1 MHRLI
6 WQLVNKG
13 AKFLSDFNYASFI
26 WNVAEKLRGTY
37 RRADN
42 GKVILPFVVLRR
54 LDCAL
59 EANKEK
65 VLEKAKTLK
74 TDSVAKD
81 FELQKVSGYAFYNT
95 SKYDLQKAIGDPTNL
110 KQNLRAYV
118 DGFSPNIREIFDKY
132 DFNTHLTKLDEADL
146 LLIVTKEFLKVDLH
160 PEKVNNT
167 QMGHIFE
174 DLIGRAMEASNEEA
188 GEYFTPRDVVRLIV
202 NLLFARDDEAL
213 SKSGVVR
220 SIYDPTAGTG
230 GMLSVAD
237 EYISNLNPDAR
248 LILFGQEFSDESY
261 AIAKTDLIIKGQ
273 QAENLVWGDTL
284 KNDGHWDKTFDYG
297 LANPPFGVEWKKQQE
312 AVTKE
317 HEERGYDGRFGP
329 GLPRISDGSLL
340 FLLHLVKKMRPVKDG
355 GGRIGIVMNG
365 SPLFSGGAGSG
376 ESEIRRYLI
385 ENDLIEA
392 IIGLPKDMF
401 YNTGIAT
408 YIWILDNDK
417 PKERKKKIQLIDGSD
432 FFERLRKNVGDKRN
446 QISEENIH
454 TILRLYD
461 QFEEGTHSKIFSLED
476 FSYSSITVERPL
488 RLNWALTA
496 DRIEKVIEAK
506 VLQKIARVDLE
517 ILADE
522 LRKESEVDS
531 NPTFDHEAF
540 QERIKNASLRAGLN
554 LSASQLKSLV
564 SGFGERDDKAPILHD
579 KKGKKLPDPE
589 LRDVENVPNGYDVEK
604 YLKDKVEPFVDEY
617 WADRSK
623 DKIGYEIPFTRF
635 FYKYKTPRELKEID
649 EDLNS
654 LVSDISKL
662 LTEVEKQK

>member
-1 MHRLI
+1 M
-6 WQLVNKG
+6 
-13 AKFLSDFNYASFI
+13 SDFNYASFI

-74 TDSVAKD
+74 SDTVAKD

-273 QAENLVWGDTL
+273 QAENLIWGDTL

-461 QFEEGTHSKIFSLED
+461 QFEEGKHSKIFSLDD

-488 RLNWALTA
+488 RLDWALTS

-522 LRKESEVDS
+522 LRKESAVDS
-531 NPTFDHEAF
+531 NPTYDHDAF
-540 QERIKNASLRAGLN
+540 QERIKNASLLAGLN

-564 SGFGERDDKAPILHD
+564 GGFGERDEKAPILHD

-589 LRDVENVPNGYDVEK
+589 LRDVENIPYGYDVEK
-604 YLKDKVEPFVDEY
+604 YLKDKVEPFVDEF

-649 EDLNS
+649 SDLNS
-654 LVSDISKL
+654 LVTDISKL